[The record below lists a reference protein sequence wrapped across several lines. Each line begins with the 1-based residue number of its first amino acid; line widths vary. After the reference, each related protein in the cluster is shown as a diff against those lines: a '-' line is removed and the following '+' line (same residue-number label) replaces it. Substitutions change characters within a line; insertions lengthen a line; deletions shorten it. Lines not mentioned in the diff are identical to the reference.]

1 MKVFHFDFRLID
13 IKILKF
19 DIELA
24 VRMRVCIQQMV
35 PYSFVWVL
43 FLRFE

>member
-24 VRMRVCIQQMV
+24 LRMRVRIHQMV
-35 PYSFVWVL
+35 P
-43 FLRFE
+43 

>member
-24 VRMRVCIQQMV
+24 VRMRVCAWSANGSVQFCV
-35 PYSFVWVL
+35 GVVL
-43 FLRFE
+43 AF